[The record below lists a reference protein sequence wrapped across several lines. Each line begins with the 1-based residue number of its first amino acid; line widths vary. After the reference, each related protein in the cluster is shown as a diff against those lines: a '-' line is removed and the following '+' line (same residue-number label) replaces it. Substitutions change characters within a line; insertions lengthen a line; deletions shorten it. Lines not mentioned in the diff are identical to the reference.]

1 LRNLTLSAQT
11 QAILDR
17 IRTHGWVLNVHG
29 MSQSRALW
37 LVKARTE
44 ARINKA
50 GVTPPYNNVYRRY
63 LNELVRAFRSATGER
78 LIQAIRLV
86 IRKWVNL
93 GLDPGLL
100 QELLGDC
107 FLRFEQ
113 QGYAMPKAKKL
124 GKPVKPPRR
133 RRTSYED
140 ALKKGKAALHAGST
154 VKEQV
159 SLQKQGAVLASAIAR
174 ALKPVLAERGIT
186 GRGMIPYFN
195 FAQKLG
201 KLSRKYGGK
210 SLQMAAADLVDLY
223 EAKSLDRDTLAA
235 IALVIFGI
243 SGLS

>member
-1 LRNLTLSAQT
+1 MGSVPFFPQ
-11 QAILDR
+11 
-17 IRTHGWVLNVHG
+17 
-29 MSQSRALW
+29 
-37 LVKARTE
+37 ARTE
-44 ARINKA
+44 ARVNKA

-63 LNELVRAFRSATGER
+63 LNELVRAFRSETGDR
-78 LIQAIRLV
+78 LIQATKLV

-93 GLDPGLL
+93 GLDPELL

-113 QGYAMPKAKKL
+113 QGYAMPKVKKL
-124 GKPVKPPRR
+124 GKPAKPPRR

-140 ALKKGKAALHAGST
+140 ALKKGRATLRAGST

-159 SLQKQGAVLASAIAR
+159 SLQEQGAAFASAIAR

-195 FAQKLG
+195 FAQQLG
-201 KLSRKYGGK
+201 RQSRKFGDK
-210 SLQMAAADLVDLY
+210 SLQMAASDLIDLY
-223 EAKSLDRDTLAA
+223 EAKSLDGDTLTA

-243 SGLS
+243 SVNS

>member
-1 LRNLTLSAQT
+1 MRNLTLSAQT
-11 QAILDR
+11 QAIFDR
-17 IRTHGWVLNVHG
+17 IRTHGWTLNVYG

-78 LIQAIRLV
+78 LIQAIKLV

-93 GLDPGLL
+93 GLDPELL

-107 FLRFEQ
+107 LLRFEQ
-113 QGYAMPKAKKL
+113 QGYAMPKVKKL

-140 ALKKGKAALHAGST
+140 ALKKGKATLRAGST

-159 SLQKQGAVLASAIAR
+159 SLQKHGAALASAIAR
-174 ALKPVLAERGIT
+174 ALKPVLQERGIT

-201 KLSRKYGGK
+201 RLSRKYADK
-210 SLQMAAADLVDLY
+210 SLQMAASDLIDLF
-223 EAKSLDRDTLAA
+223 EAKSLDGDTLRA
-235 IALVIFGI
+235 IAVTLFGI
-243 SGLS
+243 DVSS